1 MKGDVRCISIDNLPI
16 NVVVPKSRMNHSR
29 SRCKSVPN
37 PSLSARQ
44 QGSLARKTRWPVA
57 SYYYSTSSFPS
68 LYTTLTTNEAKK
80 EESEKS
86 TQRNEKGIVVRGCP
100 AATEIGGNKE
110 RFPWKQCSGRSFT
123 SVKVLTPRHSKDCA
137 QPKHCESNT
146 DQDRL
151 ENKGETIPPSGHVSA
166 NSESMPGNRE
176 EEVSLRSHSPIA
188 IQAWPQRKIYLSTQP
203 HMTQSLTSYTEQR
216 NYNTS
221 TTINDLKTARSSTQ
235 QTKRVHKPLTHRLSF
250 AKSYTNQISAINCH
264 NSDRGY
270 RIPVSHRRHVIKE
283 PVNGTDTQVT
293 TIPAHISDL
302 NKSSTKVSGQDN
314 NSTSNQ
320 LHTSLP
326 SKQNIGGKFSYLRFN
341 KPPINSLAHSA
352 ANYRDPAT
360 SKASLLSTEQLV
372 IRESVEKV
380 QRWMRTLPKH
390 FHTIHHVLPPVQY
403 DY

>member
-1 MKGDVRCISIDNLPI
+1 
-16 NVVVPKSRMNHSR
+16 
-29 SRCKSVPN
+29 
-37 PSLSARQ
+37 
-44 QGSLARKTRWPVA
+44 
-57 SYYYSTSSFPS
+57 
-68 LYTTLTTNEAKK
+68 
-80 EESEKS
+80 
-86 TQRNEKGIVVRGCP
+86 
-100 AATEIGGNKE
+100 
-110 RFPWKQCSGRSFT
+110 
-123 SVKVLTPRHSKDCA
+123 
-137 QPKHCESNT
+137 
-146 DQDRL
+146 
-151 ENKGETIPPSGHVSA
+151 
-166 NSESMPGNRE
+166 MPGNRE

-326 SKQNIGGKFSYLRFN
+326 SKQN
-341 KPPINSLAHSA
+341 
-352 ANYRDPAT
+352 
-360 SKASLLSTEQLV
+360 
-372 IRESVEKV
+372 
-380 QRWMRTLPKH
+380 
-390 FHTIHHVLPPVQY
+390 
-403 DY
+403 